1 MNFLVVDDDP
11 AILKLVQGLLQ
22 LDNHQVTLSESA
34 LHAIQLIAQGSFDIL
49 LTDAT
54 MPQHSGFD
62 LVRSLKKREIGQ
74 NLTIAMLTG
83 RSEKS
88 DIEQALELGVQDYII
103 KPIEPQLFLDK
114 VNKLIERHK
123 RKSGEATFEAPAPKA
138 IAAELQH
145 TVEVVQITDLG
156 VRIRTPHPLTKGL
169 QVHITITE
177 LKKAGISQS
186 RFKVIFN
193 SYDNSQNICELLLLD
208 MGTRERETLSQ
219 LAKKWGPQQA
229 A

>member
-1 MNFLVVDDDP
+1 MNFLIVDDDP
-11 AILKLVQGLLQ
+11 AILKLVQGLL
-22 LDNHQVTLSESA
+22 LLENHKVTLSESA
-34 LHAIQLIAQGSFDIL
+34 LQAIQLISHGDFDIL

-88 DIEQALELGVQDYII
+88 DIEQALELGVQDYIV
-103 KPIEPQLFLDK
+103 KPIDPQLFMEK
-114 VNKLIERHK
+114 VQKLVERHK
-123 RKSGEATFEAPAPKA
+123 RKTGERPEMPAPKPLQ
-138 IAAELQH
+138 AELHH

-156 VRIRTPHPLTKGL
+156 VRIRTPHPLSKAM
-169 QVHITITE
+169 HIHLHIPE
-177 LKKAGISQS
+177 LKKAGISQT

-193 SYDNSQNICELLLLD
+193 SYDNSQNICELLLMDL
-208 MGTRERETLSQ
+208 GTREREILGQ
-219 LAKKWGPQQA
+219 LARKWGPQQA